1 MVPALTLTSFTFV
14 FAALATIG
22 RGLSAEQSKQ
32 AIQDDLPK
40 CRFIKNRLTTIDAKL
55 FKLQGVVLFRF
66 LMTKT

>member
-55 FKLQGVVLFRF
+55 FKL
-66 LMTKT
+66 